1 MRSNCIIC
9 GREFEARS
17 CIQITCSEECRGE
30 RIRRRHKEL
39 QRRKRKE
46 KMDRESTLEEKL
58 KECKRLGISYG
69 EYVGRETIA
78 MIGGVRV

>member
-46 KMDRESTLEEKL
+46 KEDREST
-58 KECKRLGISYG
+58 
-69 EYVGRETIA
+69 YVGRETLA
-78 MIGGVRV
+78 MIGGVRI